1 MRLRAVKCA
10 GRTRR
15 KPPNADVWCT
25 FCWSGSIID
34 GTPLRT
40 LPAHSWTSLWT
51 TIFWTPR
58 SWAPQ
63 ASRMTLKPTT
73 GATRWPPGV
82 RSTCGGSVGARGA
95 LGGCLGRS
103 WAALL
108 LNLPNA
114 QVLARFLAGGGVG
127 PLPTQKPPFPLLSA
141 PIAVLEAKKE
151 NRLRR
156 DLGASSPDPPSSCT
170 EAQFPCD
177 IFFEVLWG
185 FV

>member
-1 MRLRAVKCA
+1 MRLCAENPA

-15 KPPNADVWCT
+15 KPPNMDVWGA
-25 FCWSGSIID
+25 FCWSGSPID

-73 GATRWPPGV
+73 GATRCPPGV

-108 LNLPNA
+108 LNFSIVDLLAAFLPGVSFTRKVRFFIHSEGGSGRA
-114 QVLARFLAGGGVG
+114 DGGRVPRGRGSCPLACPR
-127 PLPTQKPPFPLLSA
+127 PLLS
-141 PIAVLEAKKE
+141 P
-151 NRLRR
+151 
-156 DLGASSPDPPSSCT
+156 SPFST
-170 EAQFPCD
+170 R
-177 IFFEVLWG
+177 
-185 FV
+185 FVRGR

>member
-1 MRLRAVKCA
+1 MPQSPRRMRLRAVKCA

-15 KPPNADVWCT
+15 KPPNMNVWGM
-25 FCWSGSIID
+25 FCQSGSTID

-108 LNLPNA
+108 LNFSIVD
-114 QVLARFLAGGGVG
+114 VLAAFLPHKEMWFWTHFFFKGRQKNFLLRKLSSKSGSEKMDVCCDG
-127 PLPTQKPPFPLLSA
+127 P
-141 PIAVLEAKKE
+141 
-151 NRLRR
+151 
-156 DLGASSPDPPSSCT
+156 
-170 EAQFPCD
+170 
-177 IFFEVLWG
+177 
-185 FV
+185 